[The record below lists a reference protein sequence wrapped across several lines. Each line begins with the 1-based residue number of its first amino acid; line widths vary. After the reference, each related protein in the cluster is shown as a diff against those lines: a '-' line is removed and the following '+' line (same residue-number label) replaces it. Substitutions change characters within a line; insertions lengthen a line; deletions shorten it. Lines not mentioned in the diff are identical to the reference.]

1 VRVDFVIDAD
11 ERYHFSVYRKMW
23 VGSRT
28 ISVDFVTHLQKDG
41 TLVVEQFMTNKAPE
55 PVDFKCFLYAKGY
68 RRQRAQVYRLGATP
82 DQTTYRYRNGATL
95 LGKEL
100 TLEAEEIGGERVLKC
115 RFVAKDT
122 PQAAFPKKPK
132 ANAVPAKG
140 ETFRDVLAMPGDGL

>member
-1 VRVDFVIDAD
+1 
-11 ERYHFSVYRKMW
+11 MW

-28 ISVDFVTHLQKDG
+28 INIEFITHLEKDG
-41 TLVVEQFMTNKAPE
+41 TLVVEQIMTNTAAQ

-82 DQTTYRYRNGATL
+82 EQTNYRFRNGASL

-115 RFVAKDT
+115 RFVATDI
-122 PQAAFPKKPK
+122 PNPGSPKKP
-132 ANAVPAKG
+132 AAIISPAKS
-140 ETFRDVLAMPGDGL
+140 EAFRDVLAMPGDVD